1 MHAPSHCAALPA
13 GVDPIPVPDTER
25 EAEMLLILLDAG
37 LYPQYAS
44 EDRGRSDRK
53 DSGDRGVGAHEIDL
67 RASKNRR
74 PTALRAFCKSSG
86 IMDVIPDHF
95 EGTFYT
101 GHPTV

>member
-1 MHAPSHCAALPA
+1 M
-13 GVDPIPVPDTER
+13 PDTKG

-37 LYPQYAS
+37 LYPQCAS

-53 DSGDRGVGAHEIDL
+53 DSGGRGGGAQEFDL

-74 PTALRAFCKSSG
+74 PTALRAFCESSG
-86 IMDVIPDHF
+86 IIMIMPDDF
-95 EGTFYT
+95 KGAFCT